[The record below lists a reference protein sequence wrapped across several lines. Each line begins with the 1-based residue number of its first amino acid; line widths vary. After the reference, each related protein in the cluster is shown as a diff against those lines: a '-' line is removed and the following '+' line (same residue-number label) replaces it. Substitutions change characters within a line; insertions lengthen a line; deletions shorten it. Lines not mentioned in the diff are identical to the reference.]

1 MRKSAVLF
9 RSSGVLFVGL
19 HYYVC
24 LAVYGFLAVLNCA
37 WISGE
42 LFPTALNLVVCF
54 VKKPRLCFLAV
65 FLVCILALYF
75 LCSMFLH
82 CIDEN
87 VVWLILQRIDI

>member
-54 VKKPRLCFLAV
+54 VKKPRLCFFGCIFGLYFSSVLFV
-65 FLVCILALYF
+65 FNVSALY
-75 LCSMFLH
+75 
-82 CIDEN
+82 
-87 VVWLILQRIDI
+87 